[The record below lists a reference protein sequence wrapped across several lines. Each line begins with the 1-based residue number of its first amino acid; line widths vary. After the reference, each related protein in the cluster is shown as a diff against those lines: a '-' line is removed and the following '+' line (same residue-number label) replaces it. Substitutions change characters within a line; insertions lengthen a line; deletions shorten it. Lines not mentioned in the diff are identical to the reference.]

1 MPGNDVTGSHSSV
14 RTTTK
19 QCSGSPRQL
28 LSKCQ
33 RQPRPKSLKGS
44 KLEGFALYLSR
55 PHFPQA
61 LPGTW
66 QQVTWQP
73 LLYKLASGII
83 WENKWIFF
91 FKASLLHLPLPP
103 PYPAPHPARQEP
115 EKKALPPGSP
125 ALECRLVAKLG
136 ISPKYPETRGS
147 APGKSR

>member
-44 KLEGFALYLSR
+44 KLEGFVLYLSR

-66 QQVTWQP
+66 QQ
-73 LLYKLASGII
+73 
-83 WENKWIFF
+83 
-91 FKASLLHLPLPP
+91 LHLPLPP
-103 PYPAPHPARQEP
+103 PYFASPPPARQGA

-125 ALECRLVAKLG
+125 ALECRLVAKLR

-147 APGKSR
+147 ARAARVTFFYDCELKSKNCCSRVVSRCC